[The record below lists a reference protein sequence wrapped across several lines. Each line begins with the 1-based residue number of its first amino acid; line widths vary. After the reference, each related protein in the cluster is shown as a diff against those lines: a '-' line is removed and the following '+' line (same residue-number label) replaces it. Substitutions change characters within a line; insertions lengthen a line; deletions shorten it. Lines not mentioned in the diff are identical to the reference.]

1 MRLLKKKEFRNQVM
15 ILAAALIY
23 SIGVGLFISPLNLAP
38 GGVTGIAVILSYLSG
53 LETGTLYFL
62 INVPIILLGIWKFG
76 IKFILKTAWTI
87 VLISLFT
94 NWVETYGAVTDDILL
109 SGLAGGVLS
118 GIGIGLTFK
127 AGATTGGT
135 DIIVKVI
142 RQKYP
147 HVKTGA
153 LFRLTDMVIVAASGL
168 VFQDVDIMLYAAL
181 TAFIVGKVVDL
192 VLYGGDE
199 AKLIYI
205 ISDACEEIGSRLTN
219 ELDAGCTYLEGRGAW
234 SNQSKQIIM
243 TVVPKRTAVKVE
255 ELVKEVDAKAFMIE
269 NNASEIYGE
278 GYKDIFA
285 ERI

>member
-1 MRLLKKKEFRNQVM
+1 
-15 ILAAALIY
+15 
-23 SIGVGLFISPLNLAP
+23 
-38 GGVTGIAVILSYLSG
+38 
-53 LETGTLYFL
+53 
-62 INVPIILLGIWKFG
+62 
-76 IKFILKTAWTI
+76 
-87 VLISLFT
+87 
-94 NWVETYGAVTDDILL
+94 
-109 SGLAGGVLS
+109 
-118 GIGIGLTFK
+118 
-127 AGATTGGT
+127 
-135 DIIVKVI
+135 
-142 RQKYP
+142 
-147 HVKTGA
+147 
-153 LFRLTDMVIVAASGL
+153 
-168 VFQDVDIMLYAAL
+168 MLYAAL

-205 ISDACEEIGSRLTN
+205 ISDACEEIGARLMN

-234 SNQSKQIIM
+234 SNQNKQIIM